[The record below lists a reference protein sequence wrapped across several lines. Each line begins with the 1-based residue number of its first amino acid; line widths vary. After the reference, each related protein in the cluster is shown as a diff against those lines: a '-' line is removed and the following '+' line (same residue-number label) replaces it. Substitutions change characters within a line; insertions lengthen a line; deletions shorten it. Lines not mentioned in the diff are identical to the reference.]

1 LKAVKQL
8 FIFLSLIAMVW
19 LASCTKSSSNSSSTD
34 PAANFMLIP
43 DTGVY
48 YVKSGTVSVTT
59 PDTTF
64 TYDASKDFVI
74 IYNKA
79 TNYLIGCS
87 NIKNQ
92 ALILQSLN
100 KPIISAPDSLL
111 YAQVIG
117 GPNNAAYYYINSSF
131 TNVGAINLTAYNTNG
146 EAAAGT
152 FTLNLSQ
159 AAAGT
164 FTFLNTNVYTVT
176 GSFDLKL
183 SPK

>member
-1 LKAVKQL
+1 MKQL
-8 FIFLSLIAMVW
+8 YPLFILFAAISLVACHKGGNDPS
-19 LASCTKSSSNSSSTD
+19 ATD
-34 PAANFMLIP
+34 PNANLLMVP

-64 TYDASKDFVI
+64 IYDASKDFVV
-74 IYNKA
+74 IYPKA
-79 TNYLIGCS
+79 NAYLIGCS

-92 ALILQSLN
+92 VLILQSLG

-117 GPNNAAYYYINSSF
+117 GPNSAAYYYINSTF
-131 TNVGAINLTAYNTNG
+131 TNVGAINLTSYNTNG

-159 AAAGT
+159 AATGT
-164 FTFLNTNVYTVT
+164 FTFLNTNVYKVT